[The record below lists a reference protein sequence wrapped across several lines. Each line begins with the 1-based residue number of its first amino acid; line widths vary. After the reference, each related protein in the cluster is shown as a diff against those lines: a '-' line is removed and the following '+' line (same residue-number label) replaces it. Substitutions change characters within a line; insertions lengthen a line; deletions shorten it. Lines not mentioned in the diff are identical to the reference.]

1 MVVEKI
7 GQVGGGQTMER
18 FVNSQEEF
26 EIDAVAD
33 GEPMEWSQDWGD
45 MIAFFS
51 AGEESGG
58 WVLNQLQAA

>member
-1 MVVEKI
+1 
-7 GQVGGGQTMER
+7 MER

-26 EIDAVAD
+26 EIDVVAD